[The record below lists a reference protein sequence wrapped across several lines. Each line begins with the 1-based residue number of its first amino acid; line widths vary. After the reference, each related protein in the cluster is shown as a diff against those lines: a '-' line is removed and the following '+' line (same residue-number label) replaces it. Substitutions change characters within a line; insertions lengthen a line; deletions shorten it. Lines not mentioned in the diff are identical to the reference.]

1 MKEEQFCPQI
11 QKPSMADLSKK
22 GWRLQGGRECNSKCY
37 YEKTLRK
44 FCLLTEE
51 MYN

>member
-22 GWRLQGGRECNSKCY
+22 GWRLQGGSVIVNVIMK
-37 YEKTLRK
+37 KH
-44 FCLLTEE
+44 
-51 MYN
+51 